1 MEVLW
6 LWVVTVEYIVLS
18 PTLDYSQL
26 LSHLS
31 AYLNGVLMNFLV
43 PHVPGTWQDC
53 TFPLSFQQQGFDL
66 WLAFAN
72 GRWQKWY
79 VWLPFFCFGE
89 VGTLLPWIPDWMHRV
104 EPSYV
109 GLHQAQA
116 RVRNELCSV
125 SHWDLWAYPFLTGIL
140 EKSKVI

>member
-1 MEVLW
+1 MEVWW

-18 PTLDYSQL
+18 STLDYSQL
-26 LSHLS
+26 LSCLS

-53 TFPLSFQQQGFDL
+53 TFPLSFQQQALTCDL
-66 WLAFAN
+66 LLPVE
-72 GRWQKWY
+72 GGQKWY

-89 VGTLLPWIPDWMHRV
+89 VGTLLPWIPDWMHRA
-104 EPSYV
+104 EFSYV

-116 RVRNELCSV
+116 RVRNKLCSV